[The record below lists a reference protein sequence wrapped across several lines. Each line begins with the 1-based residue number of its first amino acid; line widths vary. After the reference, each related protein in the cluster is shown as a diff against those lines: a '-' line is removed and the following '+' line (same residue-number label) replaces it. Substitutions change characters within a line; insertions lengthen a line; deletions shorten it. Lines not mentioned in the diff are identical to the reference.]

1 MQHEAANW
9 AQELKGNRAVNEF
22 WGTAVAPG
30 MHLTTAAGEGG
41 STRRGSSNCN
51 SLDALTFALDL
62 KPICISAL
70 SSSTRCPC

>member
-1 MQHEAANW
+1 MQHSQHEAANW

-30 MHLTTAAGEGG
+30 MHLTTAAGEG
-41 STRRGSSNCN
+41 RSSSSN
-51 SLDALTFALDL
+51 SLDALTFVLDL

-70 SSSTRCPC
+70 SSSTQCPR